1 MSLAEIFA
9 KVKRYDEHAAVIFDH
24 SEPIGRPTDLV
35 LPPARWSLF
44 RRRAAKKVS
53 ISPNDASP
61 GTRS

>member
-1 MSLAEIFA
+1 MSLAEFFS

-44 RRRAAKKVS
+44 RWRTAKEVL
-53 ISPNDASP
+53 IPPNDAPP
-61 GTRS
+61 GTLS

>member
-44 RRRAAKKVS
+44 RRRAAKEVS